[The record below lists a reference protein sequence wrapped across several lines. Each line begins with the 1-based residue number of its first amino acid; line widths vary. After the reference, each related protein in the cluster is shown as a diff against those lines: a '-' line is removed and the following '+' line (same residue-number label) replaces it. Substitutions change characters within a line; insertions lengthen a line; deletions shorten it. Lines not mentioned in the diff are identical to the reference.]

1 MDQRGRR
8 GRTRRAVPL
17 AADLIDAEV
26 RLDLTKDKV
35 ACAPGVLA
43 QILRNVVSNSIK
55 FRSHERK
62 LRLRLT
68 SNTTP
73 QTIEL
78 AIEDNGVGVDEEGVN
93 HAFEPYYRGSTAR
106 EVPGHGLGLAIVER
120 ATTMLG
126 GRCDISPVTP
136 QGTRITICL
145 PRAP

>member
-62 LRLRLT
+62 
-68 SNTTP
+68 TP